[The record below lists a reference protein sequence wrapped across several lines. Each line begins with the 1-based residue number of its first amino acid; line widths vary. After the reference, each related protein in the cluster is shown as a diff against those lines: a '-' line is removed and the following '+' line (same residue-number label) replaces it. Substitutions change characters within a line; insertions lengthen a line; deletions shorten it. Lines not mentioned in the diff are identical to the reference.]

1 MSLGKNYVVIKKIPK
16 VTNKCHA
23 LEMMTLMKAQS
34 APSFDLHILETV
46 RVIRQL
52 LILLQNQMGV
62 VRIKDELIN
71 RLV

>member
-1 MSLGKNYVVIKKIPK
+1 MLSSQIPK

-23 LEMMTLMKAQS
+23 LEMTTLMKEELATS
-34 APSFDLHILETV
+34 LNLHVLETSG
-46 RVIRQL
+46 VIPQL
-52 LILLQNQMGV
+52 LILLQNQVGV

>member
-1 MSLGKNYVVIKKIPK
+1 MLSSQIPE
-16 VTNKCHA
+16 VTNKCHT

-34 APSFDLHILETV
+34 APSFDLHILETLG
-46 RVIRQL
+46 VICQS

-71 RLV
+71 MLV

>member
-1 MSLGKNYVVIKKIPK
+1 MLSSKIPK

-23 LEMMTLMKAQS
+23 LEMTTLMKEELATS
-34 APSFDLHILETV
+34 LNLHVLETSG
-46 RVIRQL
+46 VIPQL
-52 LILLQNQMGV
+52 LILLQNQVGV